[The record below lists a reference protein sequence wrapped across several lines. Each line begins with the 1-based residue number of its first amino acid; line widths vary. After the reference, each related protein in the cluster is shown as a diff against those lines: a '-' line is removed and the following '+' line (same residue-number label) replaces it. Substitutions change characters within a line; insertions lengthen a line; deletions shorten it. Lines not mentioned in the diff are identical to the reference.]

1 MPQNQRIDRYELRGL
16 LGRGAMGRVYRAW
29 DAKLEREVALKLVA
43 QGADEKSRERFHREV
58 CAIAALRH
66 PNIVEIYD
74 YSGLQTEQLYY
85 VMEKLDGDDLF
96 NLMQAHGPMPEPAA
110 AAIGHELCL
119 ALAVMHDQGI
129 LHRDLKPENVFL
141 DGQGRVV
148 LTDFGVVKSLR
159 DNVVERTDVVG
170 TPGFMAPE
178 LMASKQLAP
187 YTDLF
192 SLGALLYNLVTG
204 ELPYSGSTPVELQ
217 RAMQAGEVVDPRE
230 FNPHAS
236 EVLGDC
242 LLACLSPKPKDRPQG
257 AVELRRM
264 LTHVLDAYGVAD
276 VRDELVD
283 YMRNPAVYLESARQR
298 SARRLVRELAA
309 AMEAKNSARVALLE
323 RRLAQVDPE
332 GGETHAMAGLLDA
345 ARLRAEE
352 WESRRRRSWPLWVA
366 GALGAVLALALTFAV
381 VTGQA
386 AALWDRL
393 TGDGSESPR
402 QGVVTGLATGSPSA
416 AADAAGG
423 TATPGSTQAS
433 GATASSAGAASSVA
447 PADAV
452 LEVRVKGAATSIT
465 LGGEK
470 LSARDLKGKVVAPG
484 RYRVEVTAGK
494 RRLTLDVD
502 VGAGRHVVVNADL
515 KRGRIRAD

>member
-1 MPQNQRIDRYELRGL
+1 VVQNQRIDRYELRGL

-29 DAKLEREVALKLVA
+29 DGKLEREVALKLVA
-43 QGADEKSRERFHREV
+43 QGADTKSRERFHREV

-85 VMEKLDGDDLF
+85 VMEKLGGDDLF
-96 NLMQAHGPMPEPAA
+96 NLLQAHGPMPEPAA

-119 ALAVMHDQGI
+119 ALSVMHEQGI

-141 DGQGRVV
+141 DAQGRVV

-159 DNVVERTDVVG
+159 DVVEKTDVVG

-204 ELPYSGSTPVELQ
+204 ELPYAGSTPVELQ
-217 RAMQAGEVVDPRE
+217 RAIMAGEVIDPRE
-230 FNPHAS
+230 YNPHAS

-242 LLACLSPKPKDRPQG
+242 LLACLAPKPKDRPQN
-257 AVELRRM
+257 ATDLRRM
-264 LTHVLDAYGVAD
+264 LTHVLDVYEVAD
-276 VRDELVD
+276 VRDELVA

-309 AMEAKNSARVALLE
+309 ALEAHNHSRVLALQ
-323 RRLAQVDPE
+323 RRLDQVDPE
-332 GGETHAMAGLLDA
+332 GAESRAMAGVLDA

-352 WESRRRRSWPLWVA
+352 LESTRRRTWPWWIA
-366 GALGAVLALALTFAV
+366 GAVALALSVVVAV
-381 VTGQA
+381 ALVTGHA
-386 AALWDRL
+386 AALWDRSMGADDDL
-393 TGDGSESPR
+393 RAPTR
-402 QGVVTGLATGSPSA
+402 AAAATGAPA
-416 AADAAGG
+416 APDP
-423 TATPGSTQAS
+423 TAPVEA
-433 GATASSAGAASSVA
+433 SAGATPPA
-447 PADAV
+447 PATADGV
-452 LEVRVKGAATSIT
+452 LEVRVRGPVTAIL
-465 LGGEK
+465 LGGER
-470 LSARDLKGKVVAPG
+470 LSPRDVHGKALPPG
-484 RYRVEVTAGK
+484 RYRLEIAAGK
-494 RRLTLDVD
+494 RRLAVDVD
-502 VGAGRHVVVNADL
+502 VGAGRRVVVNADTR
-515 KRGRIRAD
+515 KGRIRVE